1 MRKELT
7 KAEEQIMQILWR
19 TEKAFIKDILE
30 QFDEPKPAYTTVATI
45 VKILEKKGF
54 VSYKAYGNAFQFY
67 PLISKDDYSKT
78 HVNSIFKR
86 YFKSSIKDVVSF
98 FADNN
103 KVNVN
108 DIDEAIKLLTE
119 LKNKKP

>member
-1 MRKELT
+1 MKKELT

-19 TEKAFIKDILE
+19 TDKAFIKDILE

-78 HVNSIFKR
+78 HMNSIFRR

-103 KVNVN
+103 KVNLT
-108 DIDEAIKLLTE
+108 DIDEAIKVLTE